1 MNWFIPALV
10 NIRVGSFFTTIG
22 AEGTIS
28 CPFEWKKSIKAC
40 RIAALVIIIAAVLGL
55 IFAVYRAIFVSPAN
69 GGKGKLFGPHLLPGT
84 GLRPVSMKKIK
95 YYYNTNTLRYEKL
108 ETPLRV
114 RLLRVFG
121 FIAAALVTAALI
133 SYVAF
138 QFIGS
143 PREKQLAL
151 QNKALKDNYKDI
163 EDTLESVQQQM
174 KELEKRD
181 NDVYRAIFEANPIPD
196 SARAKELEVKQEIA
210 KVEKIKDYQLV
221 AAITATLNNLKS
233 RIAAQKKSFDE
244 VDELV
249 KNKEQ
254 LLSHTPAIQPVSNKD
269 LSRIASGFGSRIDP
283 VYKTVKFHYG
293 LDFAAPQGTPIYATA
308 DGTVTTAGSTGNGYG
323 NHVIINHGY
332 GYETLY
338 GHMVRVK
345 ARSGQVVKRGEV
357 IGWVG
362 STGKSTGPHCHY
374 EVHKYGDKIDPI
386 YFFYNDL
393 TPAQFD
399 QLLKKAAA
407 SNQSLD

>member
-1 MNWFIPALV
+1 
-10 NIRVGSFFTTIG
+10 
-22 AEGTIS
+22 
-28 CPFEWKKSIKAC
+28 
-40 RIAALVIIIAAVLGL
+40 
-55 IFAVYRAIFVSPAN
+55 
-69 GGKGKLFGPHLLPGT
+69 
-84 GLRPVSMKKIK
+84 MKKIK

-114 RLLRVFG
+114 KLLRVFG
-121 FIAAALVTAALI
+121 FVAAALVTAALI

-143 PREKQLAL
+143 PNEKRLGD
-151 QNKALKDNYKDI
+151 QNKALRDNYNEM
-163 EDTLESVQQQM
+163 EDELKSVQQQM

-196 SARAKELEVKQEIA
+196 SARAKELADKLEA
-210 KVEKIKDYQLV
+210 ATVEKIKDNQLV
-221 AAITATLNNLKS
+221 ASIIQTLNNLKS
-233 RIAAQKKSFDE
+233 RINAQKKSYDQ

-249 KNKEQ
+249 KNKEE

-332 GYETLY
+332 GYETLF

-345 ARSGQVVKRGEV
+345 VNNGQSVKRGEV

-393 TPAQFD
+393 SPAQFD
-399 QLLKKAAA
+399 QFLKKAAA